1 MNDLSGGRRSG
12 GEGPLRLD
20 GGTATELQR
29 AGMSVDGPWWTNRA
43 MNSEADRTRLRGIH
57 QGYLGAGAQVI
68 TANTF
73 RCNLRA
79 LSRLGLF
86 DAGLAWMV
94 HAAVGVAQSAVRAG
108 EEGRADGRGDADR
121 TLIAG
126 SVGPVEDCYR
136 PDLVPPDDELRAEH
150 RWLVTELMRV
160 GVDLVVIETMNSER
174 EARIALEE
182 ALRAGARAW
191 VGFVCDADARLL
203 SGEKLTEAAGAVERE
218 GAEAVLVNCTAPADS
233 ETALRA
239 LRDACSG
246 PIGAYPNIEDRNG
259 IPRSAHVD
267 RHVPAALGPD
277 EFADLIARWDAEF
290 CLDVVGGCCGTTP
303 DHLAAAHERLLRSG
317 R

>member
-1 MNDLSGGRRSG
+1 MNDLSEGRRPG
-12 GEGPLRLD
+12 GGGPLRLD
-20 GGTATELQR
+20 GATATELQR

-43 MNSEADRTRLRGIH
+43 MNTEADRTRLRGIH
-57 QGYLGAGAQVI
+57 RGYLGAGAQVI

-94 HAAVGVAQSAVRAG
+94 HAAVGVAQSAVRAAQ
-108 EEGRADGRGDADR
+108 EERAQDADTPR
-121 TLIAG
+121 IAG

-136 PDLVPPDDELRAEH
+136 PDLVPPDDELRTEH
-150 RWLVTELMRV
+150 RWLATELMRV
-160 GVDLVVIETMNSER
+160 GVDLVLVETMNTER

-182 ALRAGARAW
+182 AQRAGARAW

-203 SGEKLTEAAGAVERE
+203 SGEKLADVAAAAERD
-218 GAEAVLVNCTAPADS
+218 GAEAVLVNCTGPTDS
-233 ETALRA
+233 EAALRA

-246 PIGAYPNIEDRNG
+246 PVGAYPNIEDRDG

-277 EFADLIARWDAEF
+277 AFADLIARWDEEF
-290 CLDVVGGCCGTTP
+290 SLDVVGGCCGTTP
-303 DHLAAAHERLLRSG
+303 DHLAAAHDRLRRSG

>member
-1 MNDLSGGRRSG
+1 MNDLSGARRSG
-12 GEGPLRLD
+12 GGGPLWLD
-20 GGTATELQR
+20 GATATELQR

-43 MNSEADRTRLRGIH
+43 MNTEADRTRLRGIH

-94 HAAVGVAQSAVRAG
+94 HAAVGVAQSAVRAVQD
-108 EEGRADGRGDADR
+108 GRAGGPQDADR
-121 TLIAG
+121 PLVAG

-136 PDLVPPDDELRAEH
+136 PDLVPPDDELRDEH
-150 RWLVTELMRV
+150 RWLATELMRV
-160 GVDLVVIETMNSER
+160 GVDLVLVETMNSER

-182 ALRAGARAW
+182 VRRAGARAW

-203 SGEKLTEAAGAVERE
+203 SGEKLADAAAAAERD

-246 PIGAYPNIEDRNG
+246 PIGVYPNIEDRGG

-267 RHVPAALGPD
+267 RHVPAAMGPE
-277 EFADLIARWDAEF
+277 EFADLVARWDAEF
-290 CLDVVGGCCGTTP
+290 SLDVVGGCCGTTP
-303 DHLAAAHERLLRSG
+303 DHLAAARDRLLRSG

>member
-12 GEGPLRLD
+12 SGGPLWLD

-43 MNSEADRTRLRGIH
+43 MNSEAARTRLRGIH
-57 QGYLGAGAQVI
+57 QGYLDAGAQVI

-73 RCNLRA
+73 RSNLRA

-94 HAAVGVAQSAVRAG
+94 HAAVGVAESAVRACQD
-108 EEGRADGRGDADR
+108 GRAPDAGRPR
-121 TLIAG
+121 IAG

-150 RWLVTELMRV
+150 RWLATELMRV
-160 GVDLVVIETMNSER
+160 GVDLVLVETMNSER

-182 ALRAGARAW
+182 VRRAGARAW

-203 SGEKLTEAAGAVERE
+203 SGEKLTEAAAAVERD
-218 GAEAVLVNCTAPADS
+218 GAEAVLVNCTGPADS

-246 PIGAYPNIEDRNG
+246 PIGAYPNIEDRDG

-290 CLDVVGGCCGTTP
+290 SLDVAGGCCGTTP
-303 DHLAAAHERLLRSG
+303 AHLAAARDRLPRSG